1 MYHFCW
7 KRYFYLSETLTNLY
21 DIFEKFDKEID
32 FSILMNECKGMNK
45 TIFLASPYITCH
57 VAFNPTV
64 LHSNI
69 EYVPMV
75 FFEHYFEA
83 TRFRADLVGF
93 TIWKR
98 REDSI
103 TFHAKLYRNHHS
115 CICFCMLLWLWFVIA
130 QI

>member
-1 MYHFCW
+1 MY
-7 KRYFYLSETLTNLY
+7 N
-21 DIFEKFDKEID
+21 IFEKFDKEIN
-32 FSILMNECKGMNK
+32 FSILMNECKRMDE

-69 EYVPMV
+69 EYVPRDG

-93 TIWKR
+93 TIYLK
-98 REDSI
+98 
-103 TFHAKLYRNHHS
+103 K
-115 CICFCMLLWLWFVIA
+115 M
-130 QI
+130 